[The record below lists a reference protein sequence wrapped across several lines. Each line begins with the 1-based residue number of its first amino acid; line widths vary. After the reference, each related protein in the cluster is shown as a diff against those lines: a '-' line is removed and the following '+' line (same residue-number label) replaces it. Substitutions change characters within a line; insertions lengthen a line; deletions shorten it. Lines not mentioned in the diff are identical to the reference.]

1 MNDSFNYVAVLVSIV
16 VGLGVTRVLSQI
28 SEVIQAGSRPQTYWI
43 HTVWLIN
50 AFSMLMLNWWIFY
63 RWHNAPQWTFFLFV
77 WVTLT
82 PTLLYLA
89 SSVIA
94 PGELAETGAANWRD
108 YYYANRRGFF
118 FIIVP
123 IWPLDIID
131 TLLKGKQHFIDQ
143 GPFYLPIIAFWTIG
157 CVIAGISKNER
168 FHAVWAILFPVS
180 QISYTTIQN
189 LKLG

>member
-1 MNDSFNYVAVLVSIV
+1 VSIV

-28 SEVIQAGSRPQTYWI
+28 SEVIQAGSRRQTYWI

-50 AFSMLMLNWWIFY
+50 AFTMLMLNWWIFY